1 MCASGKHIGPF
12 SRHFHKSQI
21 LSCPAGA
28 SESTFFVTF
37 HFLPVSAG
45 TCGASF
51 SQYTTNTGCPKSHFT
66 LPFYC
71 FVSVIIWTDMKRSA
85 FASLNLKVLVS
96 ISFPCQL
103 TLEQRC
109 KKFLYLWLKFSTSM
123 AVSLFRRTVQFTL
136 SIASF
141 SKQHLFFA

>member
-1 MCASGKHIGPF
+1 MTVLPLNVMPF
-12 SRHFHKSQI
+12 WRRQLRVPQGSTLVLLADIFINHKSYRVQ
-21 LSCPAGA
+21 LEPRNQL
-28 SESTFFVTF
+28 FFVTF

-109 KKFLYLWLKFSTSM
+109 KKFLYL
-123 AVSLFRRTVQFTL
+123 
-136 SIASF
+136 
-141 SKQHLFFA
+141 